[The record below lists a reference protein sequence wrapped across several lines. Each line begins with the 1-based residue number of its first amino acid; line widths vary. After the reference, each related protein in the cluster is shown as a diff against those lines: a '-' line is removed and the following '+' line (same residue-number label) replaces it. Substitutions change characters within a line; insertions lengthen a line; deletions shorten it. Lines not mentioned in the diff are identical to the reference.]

1 MYPIL
6 LSIGRVNIYTHGFM
20 IALGAIVGGLVIY
33 FLAKKDNLNIAILF
47 DLIIYSL
54 LGGFVGARLLYIVLY
69 PHQFNGILDM
79 LAIWYG
85 GLVSFGGL
93 AVGLFVAWLV
103 LKAKKEPI
111 YKWFDIGIIGLLV
124 GWAIGR
130 IGCLLNG
137 DSLGILSVSKI
148 AIWGRIP
155 TQLFESFWSLVVAGI
170 CFWLLAK
177 KKAILPDGMI
187 FWFGLGSY
195 ALGRFVIDFFLDEN
209 KIFLS
214 LKPGQ
219 IGSIILFL
227 LAFIIVLAMMRMRKE
242 EPNADY

>member
-6 LSIGRVNIYTHGFM
+6 LSIGRVNVYTHGFM
-20 IALGAIVGGLVIY
+20 IALGAVLGGLVIY

-47 DLIIYSL
+47 DLIAYSL
-54 LGGFVGARLLYIVLY
+54 LGGLVGARLLYIVLY
-69 PHQFNGILDM
+69 PSQFNGFWDM

-93 AVGLFVAWLV
+93 AVGLFIAWLF
-103 LKAKKEPI
+103 LKAKREPV
-111 YKWFDIGIIGLLV
+111 YKWFDIGIIGLLG

-137 DSLGILSVSKI
+137 DSLGIISASKI
-148 AIWGRIP
+148 AIWGRLP
-155 TQLFESFWSLVVAGI
+155 TQLFESIWSLVVAGI

-177 KKAILPDGMI
+177 KKALLPDGVI

-214 LKPGQ
+214 LRPGQ
-219 IGSIILFL
+219 IGSLALFL
-227 LAFIIVLAMMRMRKE
+227 LAFIIVFFMMRVGKE
-242 EPNADY
+242 G